1 MRFFET
7 KNYGMFML
15 IDGNRDVKESR
26 VKKLAKSIEKEGQ
39 IEEIR
44 VNPTKING
52 KYAVTDGQHRL
63 AGCVMLEIP
72 VKVLVNRKDVPLT
85 EIIATN
91 SQRNN
96 WTLPDLVKSYAQLGN
111 PEYIKLLEYYEKFN
125 KKHPIGM
132 QAVAFICRGSMSRNS
147 NSADDQAHGDN
158 LKDGTWRSVLTDKV
172 IMDTWEKCK
181 MFADNHDMTLT
192 RPFVHCVQSIMI
204 NEPSFDLNK
213 LLRQSMK
220 YKERFVLASRKQ
232 DMLRMFEEVYNHNT
246 NSKNRRYL
254 NLNKL

>member
-7 KNYGMFML
+7 KNYDLFML

-96 WTLPDLVKSYAQLGN
+96 WTLPDLVKSYARLGN

-246 NSKNRRYL
+246 NSKNRCYL